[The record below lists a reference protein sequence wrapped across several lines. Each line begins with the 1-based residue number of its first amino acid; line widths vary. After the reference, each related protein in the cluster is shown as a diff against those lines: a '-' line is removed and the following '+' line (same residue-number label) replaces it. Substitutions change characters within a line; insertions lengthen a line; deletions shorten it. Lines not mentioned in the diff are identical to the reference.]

1 MDSED
6 KEKIIE
12 TIGGALSR
20 PDDRAKPFYVT
31 TPIYYVNDK
40 PHIGHAYTTI
50 VGDVVAR
57 YYRMLGHE
65 VAYVTGTDENS
76 QKSVEAAEKVDR
88 ADDVQGYLD
97 EMSGIW
103 AKTWD
108 DLDITNT
115 DFIRTTEERHLKGVE
130 KFWNVVE
137 SQGDIYKGTYIGW
150 YCVGC
155 EAFQKESDLE
165 DGKCPIH
172 KKAVKKIEEE
182 NYFFK
187 LTKYRDA
194 LLAYINARPEFI
206 SPNSRKHEIINY
218 IKDHMD
224 DISISRHNAEVGIPV
239 PGDDEHKIYVWFD
252 ALINYMT
259 AVGYGTD
266 DDKFAKYWP
275 ADLHLV
281 GKDIIKFH
289 CALWPAMLM
298 AAGVPL
304 PRRVYAHGFF
314 TIDGTK
320 MSKSLGNV
328 IDPVALAGEVGN
340 DSLRYF
346 LLREIS
352 FGEDGDFSSQRLK
365 DRYQTDLGNEL
376 GNLCHRVLSMTEKYC
391 DGKIPEIPA
400 EHDEIPWEKYHEAMS
415 DLKFGRL
422 LDEVW
427 KVIRAGNKF
436 IEDEKPWAVAK
447 ENPERAQQIL
457 AHLLETLRQVAWML
471 LPIMPHISEGL
482 LQQLGLDVDQELK
495 RDFDEATDWGGM
507 PAGTVVAKADPLF
520 PRLD

>member
-1 MDSED
+1 MDD

-20 PDDRAKPFYVT
+20 PDHRDKPYYIT

-57 YYRMLGHE
+57 YRRMRGSE

-76 QKSVEAAEKVDR
+76 QKSVEAAQKVGR
-88 ADDVQGYLD
+88 GDDVQGYLD
-97 EMSGIW
+97 EMSAVW
-103 AKTWD
+103 SRTWD
-108 DLDITNT
+108 DLEITNT
-115 DFIRTTEERHLKGVE
+115 DFIRTTEDRHLKGVE
-130 KFWNVVE
+130 KFWKAVE
-137 SQGDIYKGTYIGW
+137 AEGDIYKGSYVGW

-155 EAFQKESDLE
+155 EAFLKESDLE
-165 DGKCPIH
+165 DGKCTIH
-172 KKAVKKIEEE
+172 KKEVKKIEEE

-194 LLAYINARPEFI
+194 LLAYINAHPEFI

-218 IKDHMD
+218 IRDHME
-224 DISISRHNAEVGIPV
+224 DISISRHKAEVGIPV
-239 PGDDEHKIYVWFD
+239 PGDSDHKIYVWFD
-252 ALINYMT
+252 ALLNYIT

-266 DDKFAKYWP
+266 DEMFAKNWP

-328 IDPVALAGEVGN
+328 VDPVALSGEVGI

-352 FGEDGDFSSQRLK
+352 FGEDGDFSSERLK

-376 GNLCHRVLSMTEKYC
+376 GNLAHRVLSMTEKYC
-391 DGKIPEIPA
+391 DGKVPEIPA
-400 EHDEIPWEKYHEAMS
+400 EHDEIPWEAYISAME
-415 DLKFGRL
+415 DFKFGRA
-422 LDEVW
+422 LDEIW
-427 KVIRAGNKF
+427 KVIRAANKF
-436 IEDEKPWAVAK
+436 IEDEKPWVVAK
-447 ENPERAQQIL
+447 ENPDRAKQIL
-457 AHLLETLRQVAWML
+457 AHLLETLRQVGWML

-482 LQQLGLDVDQELK
+482 FTQLGLSSVDELEK
-495 RDFDEATDWGGM
+495 DFDDATAWGGL
-507 PAGTVVAKADPLF
+507 AQETNIAKGDPLF